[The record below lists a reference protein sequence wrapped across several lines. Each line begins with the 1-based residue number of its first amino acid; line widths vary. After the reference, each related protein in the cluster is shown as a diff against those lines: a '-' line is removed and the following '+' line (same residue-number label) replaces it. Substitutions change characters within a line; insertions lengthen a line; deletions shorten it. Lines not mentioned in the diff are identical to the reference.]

1 MTVDDAATMR
11 KMISLTLR
19 GAGHSVLE
27 AGDGQEALDKLK
39 SSRVDMVITDI
50 NMPRMN
56 GIDLVKALR
65 ATPIHKST
73 PIILLTTESEPAM
86 KAKGR
91 EAGATGWIV
100 KPFQQDQLL
109 MVVKKVLG

>member
-1 MTVDDAATMR
+1 MTVDDAGTMR
-11 KMISLTLR
+11 RMISITLR
-19 GAGHSVLE
+19 GAGHSVVE
-27 AGDGQEALDKLK
+27 ACDGQDAFDRL
-39 SSRVDMVITDI
+39 RGIAVDMVITDI

-56 GIDLVKALR
+56 GIDLVRALR
-65 ATPIHKST
+65 ATVQHRTT

-109 MVVKKVLG
+109 AVVKKVLG